1 MGVQVSYFFFI
12 KNINKK
18 KMKILNNDQFFQWFV
33 GFTEAEGYFKF
44 KPRYRNGKI
53 ISFQFEFE
61 IHLHID
67 DFELLNNIKEKL
79 KIGNVYAN
87 NSRNSCNFVVGSE
100 KELRLLI
107 NLFDGFPLNGVK
119 LLDFLQFKEAFL
131 LYFNREGTI
140 NEDLIKKLLKLKEGL
155 NKGRVDFTM
164 PQNHQI
170 NITGHWLV
178 GLIDGEGSFSMTRGS
193 RLRLCFQLL
202 FTANQKPLLEAIKV
216 FLMNNL
222 GFDKYSLWKLE
233 NSSVIGIFEFK
244 AKGNSKP
251 TVCLEI
257 RNVHLLQN
265 YFILFLSNYTLLSK
279 KSLDFSDFKILC
291 QTMYKGGYKNSLIRE
306 LLIKLSLRMNDFRL
320 STFKGNLVPKLTN
333 SEHTKLLSIP
343 TELPLI
349 NDVVFLILAKNQE
362 ELLVKNLKE
371 ASEVVG
377 VHYSKLSKLIEH
389 TSSKE
394 VVLNNFTV
402 KRISVFC
409 GSEPVVTE

>member
-1 MGVQVSYFFFI
+1 M
-12 KNINKK
+12 KTLNK
-18 KMKILNNDQFFQWFV
+18 DQFFQWFV
-33 GFTEAEGYFKF
+33 GFTEAEGCFKF

-67 DFELLNNIKEKL
+67 DIELLNRIKENL
-79 KIGNVYAN
+79 NIGNVYDN
-87 NSRNSCNFVVGSE
+87 SSRNSCNFVVGSE

-107 NLFDGFPLNGVK
+107 NSFDGFPLKGIK

-131 LYFNREGTI
+131 LYFNREGAI
-140 NEDLIKKLLKLKEGL
+140 KEDLIENLLKLKEGL
-155 NKGRVDFTM
+155 NRGRVDFTM

-170 NITGHWLV
+170 NITGYWLA

-193 RLRLCFQLL
+193 QLRLCFQLL
-202 FTANQKPLLEAIKV
+202 FTANQKSLLEAIKV

-222 GFDKYSLWKLE
+222 GFDRFSLWKLE
-233 NSSVIGIFEFK
+233 NSSVIGIFEIK
-244 AKGNSKP
+244 AKGKSKP

-257 RNVHLLQN
+257 RNVHVLQN
-265 YFILFLSNYTLLSK
+265 YLIPFLSNYTLLSK
-279 KSLDFSDFKILC
+279 KYLDFSDFKILC
-291 QTMYKGGYKNSLIRE
+291 QTIYKGGHKDNLIRE

-320 STFKGNLVPKLTN
+320 STFKGDLVSKLTDDELN
-333 SEHTKLLSIP
+333 RLLSTP
-343 TELPLI
+343 TELPLA
-349 NDVVFLILAKNQE
+349 NEVVFLILAKNQE
-362 ELLVKNLKE
+362 EFLVKSLKE

-377 VHYSKLSKLIEH
+377 VHYSTLSKLIEH

-402 KRISVFC
+402 KRIPVFN
-409 GSEPVVTE
+409 GSEPAAT